1 MTLADITHLRD
12 YIFLKGKV
20 GEDYARERV
29 VESAIDPTV
38 ALERGCWGRRMQ
50 SVE

>member
-1 MTLADITHLRD
+1 VTLPDTTHLRD
-12 YIFLKGKV
+12 YIFLKGRV
-20 GEDYARERV
+20 GEDYARKLV

-38 ALERGCWGRRMQ
+38 ALERGYWGRRMQ